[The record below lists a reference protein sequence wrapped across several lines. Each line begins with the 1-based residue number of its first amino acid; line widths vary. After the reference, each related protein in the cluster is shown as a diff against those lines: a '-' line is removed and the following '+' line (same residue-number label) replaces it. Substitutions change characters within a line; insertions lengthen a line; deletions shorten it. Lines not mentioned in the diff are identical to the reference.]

1 MGELAGTAVLTLLLL
16 STTTRRWDTVRWP
29 FKAALGLL
37 YGAVV
42 LAGLVL
48 APFKADRATLVALSV
63 LLLLIA
69 ATTPWWAKLPH
80 GIKVALRVPYL
91 LLFVTQVVR
100 TARGF

>member
-1 MGELAGTAVLTLLLL
+1 MAQQAHDLDVI
-16 STTTRRWDTVRWP
+16 VRCQDRMLGVGNNS

-42 LAGLVL
+42 LAALVL
-48 APFKADRATLVALSV
+48 APLKADRATLVALSF